1 MLGAACREGRRA
13 QGGAARREG
22 GRAGRGGA
30 RREGGRAGRGGAE
43 ASVASRKKEKL
54 IHLLEMGGLYFQG
67 LGPSIW
73 RPMQN
78 GSSNRA
84 STGVEF

>member
-1 MLGAACREGRRA
+1 MGDGDGAVGDGAVVGGDGGGRR
-13 QGGAARREG
+13 RRG
-22 GRAGRGGA
+22 AGRGG
-30 RREGGRAGRGGAE
+30 RRLGA
-43 ASVASRKKEKL
+43 KGM
-54 IHLLEMGGLYFQG
+54 EMGGLYFQG

-78 GSSNRA
+78 ESPNRA